1 MRISDILVPQPPVQ
15 TEPDATAVKLREAY
29 VQERHELELTEIELN
44 RAKIVMIDEDGKLV
58 RLPLLTEH

>member
-1 MRISDILVPQPPVQ
+1 MRNSEILVPQPPVQ

-29 VQERHELELTEIELN
+29 VQERQQLELTEIELN
-44 RAKIVMIDEDGKLV
+44 HARIIMIDENGKMI